1 MIFYSKIQ
9 MNELKN
15 AKLQIDQPNI
25 TNNILL
31 INE

>member
-15 AKLQIDQPNI
+15 SKLQIDQPNI